1 VKIWAIANQKGGV
14 GKTTT
19 AVNLAGHL
27 VKQGLRVLLVD
38 MDPHGSMSAYFGLDP
53 DSQEKSVYQ
62 LFQGNGTNPGTA
74 AAEILYDPGIDGLQL
89 LPSSTA
95 LATLDRQLGTQEGKG
110 LVMVNA
116 MTQLEQ
122 EFDYAL
128 LDCPPL
134 LGILMVNALAA
145 CGHLLLPV
153 QTEFLAIKGL
163 ERMMRTL
170 KMIRRARR
178 NTFEYTIV
186 PTMFDRRTRAA
197 LDSLRTLREQ
207 YGSELWE
214 SVIPIDTKF
223 REASKQGLPLSIMA
237 PSSRGSKAYEA
248 LLTSLLTG
256 RDKAYLKR
264 ASS

>member
-1 VKIWAIANQKGGV
+1 MKIWAVANQKGGV

-53 DSQEKSVYQ
+53 DYQEKSVYQ
-62 LFQGNGTNPGTA
+62 LFQGRGVQSGVPA
-74 AAEILYDPGIDGLQL
+74 YEILHDTGIDGLQL

-110 LVMVNA
+110 LVLANA
-116 MTQLEQ
+116 LAQLEQ

-145 CGHLLLPV
+145 CEHLLLPV

-170 KMIRRARR
+170 KMIRRARS

-197 LDSLRTLREQ
+197 FDSLKSLREQ
-207 YGSELWE
+207 YGTDLWE
-214 SVIPIDTKF
+214 SVIPVDTKF
-223 REASKQGLPLSIMA
+223 REASKQGVPLSIML

-248 LLTSLLTG
+248 LLTSLLAG
-256 RDKAYLKR
+256 KNKAPMER
-264 ASS
+264 MSS